1 MRLFL
6 CGIALCLYLFVVK
19 GESNLPKPVK
29 PTAVPVEEIG
39 SVAAKMSSKDREAMA
54 LAYEMLARAIDSD
67 PEDDPV
73 FVDVATLR
81 RGHRA
86 MLLCLW
92 RGLLDNEPNSVP
104 GLKEAVEGSFTRLIG
119 LEDVP
124 LNPSS
129 RKEIAESLNDIAIS
143 FR

>member
-1 MRLFL
+1 MRLVL

-19 GESNLPKPVK
+19 GESNI
-29 PTAVPVEEIG
+29 PTPLNPTVAPIAEIG
-39 SVAAKMSSKDREAMA
+39 DAAKGMSSKDREAMA
-54 LAYEMLARAIDSD
+54 LAYEMLARAVESD
-67 PEDDPV
+67 PVDDPV
-73 FVDVATLR
+73 FKDVKTLR

-92 RGLLDNEPNSVP
+92 RGLLDNKPDSVP
-104 GLKEAVEGSFTRLIG
+104 GLKSAVEGAFVRLIG

-124 LNPSS
+124 INPSR
-129 RKEIAESLNDIAIS
+129 RKEIVKSLNDIALS